1 MRKTP
6 QASVFLGSIRHFWQS
21 DVILVVEYL
30 CLRFSEAMAKGS
42 GFCPSLA
49 GPGNYNPHPVEGFKA
64 DPKSP
69 FLGKQRF
76 NELQK
81 EGDLQNPWV
90 VHRLAPVFE
99 DTKLTRLQC
108 AGPTPDRSPPRNR
121 ARPLGA
127 NAEGRQY
134 SWATKRIS
142 ELQQDL
148 DCSQRL
154 IKVALRHGADCL
166 GGLQILS
173 L

>member
-1 MRKTP
+1 MPFFGRDSIFAVQCQLQP
-6 QASVFLGSIRHFWQS
+6 FLLI
-21 DVILVVEYL
+21 VL
-30 CLRFSEAMAKGS
+30 EAMVDS
-42 GFCPSLA
+42 SDFCPSFA

-81 EGDLQNPWV
+81 EGDLIKPWLINCLV
-90 VHRLAPVFE
+90 PFSK
-99 DTKLTRLQC
+99 DTKLTRLQL

-154 IKVALRHGADCL
+154 SKVALH
-166 GGLQILS
+166 
-173 L
+173 

>member
-1 MRKTP
+1 MT
-6 QASVFLGSIRHFWQS
+6 S
-21 DVILVVEYL
+21 D
-30 CLRFSEAMAKGS
+30 S

-81 EGDLQNPWV
+81 EGNLRKPRV
-90 VHRLAPVFE
+90 VHHLMPFSE
-99 DTKLTRLQC
+99 DTELTRLQL

-154 IKVALRHGADCL
+154 IKVALRNGADCL
-166 GGLQILS
+166 GVLKILS